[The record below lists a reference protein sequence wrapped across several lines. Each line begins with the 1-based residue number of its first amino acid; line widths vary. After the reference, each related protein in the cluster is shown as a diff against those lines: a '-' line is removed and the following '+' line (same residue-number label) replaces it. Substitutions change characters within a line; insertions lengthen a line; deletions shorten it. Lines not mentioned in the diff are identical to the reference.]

1 MMYGQGSPYSG
12 RGRIASAISPERV
25 ALILVIVLAI
35 VAGLAVGLLSPDQV
49 DVGRPSPGPSAAP
62 SSSSG

>member
-25 ALILVIVLAI
+25 ALVLLII
-35 VAGLAVGLLSPDQV
+35 VAIAAGLTIGLVSPDQV
-49 DVGRPSPGPSAAP
+49 DVGRPSPAPSAAP